1 MSLQGKYTPLS
12 INVVTGLIKNEGL
25 RINPSITDGSGISNS
40 PSHYTKGGFATSNSL
55 SDAIRLAWTKIGGNV
70 SQTTY
75 NNLIAIG
82 STTIPALGN
91 SPPNTFTISY
101 SPFLYD
107 SWLLLG
113 EQNNFRF
120 NHQAPTNNTI
130 TPSTGRSPYVVKIDG
145 VTVSSTTYSVNN
157 NLLSFTTSPP
167 KGSKVEI
174 FTDEGSSYG
183 FLRILALQ
191 ASKEFYYYKGTYP
204 HFVSSFAQ
212 ANSMT
217 KQLNKTINSITNS
230 VGFLN
235 GTYSNM
241 NDLITGDVTG
251 VSLATLSFGQDLI
264 RLGKSLNLKR
274 LDNFGSP
281 YHLLITLQE
290 NNAITESVN
299 IALISAG
306 LATEEILDLTQET
319 VDPTIEQEK
328 KIYEAFKLIM
338 NEELTEVLIPLNVQ
352 TENLNSL
359 ADLLDV
365 AKLFPV
371 SRNSLTTP
379 IYNTTSSR
387 ANSKIYQFIF
397 SGKGTNG
404 ALLNKDYG
412 TDLKVILPENIAVAN
427 DAFKRSMLQI
437 KNITTMD
444 IEKFAQVVTNME
456 PVSDITGIGGTT
468 TPNDPSY
475 INPAIQSVA
484 KGSGVDGSYILNDFF
499 GAMSGIPY
507 KITRINQL
515 VLELQTNTLKQIYT
529 NMLTE
534 LNISRNNDSVLNT
547 LITQANTEISNIRN
561 AKSAL
566 AQELNTLWANLG
578 SQLTIEMNARNS
590 FITPNDSANQLDL
603 YSFVEHL
610 DNYAEDTKYGMAAA
624 TLEKISD
631 ITIGGK
637 SIIAAMREARNAKR
651 LGLAGGVLDND
662 VPDDKPATSS
672 GNLGVPK
679 VTGAAMEPGSFAG
692 SDEIQLIPS
701 NLDIFDISSNVIVQI
716 NTVEAATQ
724 EVIDCNCDC
733 WDDIENL

>member
-1 MSLQGKYTPLS
+1 MSLQGKHTPLS
-12 INVVTGLIKNEGL
+12 INAVTGLIKNEGF
-25 RINPSITDGSGISNS
+25 RINPGITDGAGVSNS
-40 PSHYTKGGFATSNSL
+40 PNHYVKGGFATSNSL

-70 SQTTY
+70 SQSVY
-75 NNLIAIG
+75 NNLISIG

-91 SPPNTFTISY
+91 SPPDTFTISY
-101 SPFLYD
+101 NPFFYD

-113 EQNNFRF
+113 EQNVFRF
-120 NHQAPTNNTI
+120 NHLAPTNNTI
-130 TPSTGRSPYVVKIDG
+130 TPSTGRSPYTVKIDG
-145 VTVSSTTYSVNN
+145 VTQATSTYNVNN
-157 NLLSFTTSPP
+157 NLLSFTVSPP

-191 ASKEFYYYKGTYP
+191 ASKEFYYYRGTYP
-204 HFVSSFAQ
+204 HFISSFTQ
-212 ANSMT
+212 ANGMI
-217 KQLNKTINSITNS
+217 KQLNKTIKSITNS

-264 RLGKSLNLKR
+264 RLGKALDLKK
-274 LDNFGSP
+274 LDSFGSP
-281 YHLLITLQE
+281 YSLLITLQE

-299 IALISAG
+299 IALVSAG
-306 LATEEILDLTQET
+306 LTTEEILDLTQET
-319 VDPTIEQEK
+319 VNPTIEQEK
-328 KIYEAFKLIM
+328 KIYEAFKLVM
-338 NEELTEVLIPLNVQ
+338 GEELNEVLIPLNTQ
-352 TENLNSL
+352 TQNLNSL
-359 ADLLDV
+359 VDLLDV

-379 IYNTTSSR
+379 IYNTTTAR

-456 PVSDITGIGGTT
+456 SISDITGINGTT
-468 TPNDPSY
+468 TPNDPAYVNS
-475 INPAIQSVA
+475 IIQNVA
-484 KGSGVDGSYILNDFF
+484 KGSGVDGSYIFNDFF
-499 GAMSGIPY
+499 GSMSGIPY
-507 KITRINQL
+507 KIARINAL
-515 VLELQTNTLKQIYT
+515 VLELQTSTLKQIYT
-529 NMLTE
+529 NMVTE
-534 LNISRNNDSVLNT
+534 LNVARNNDSVLTT
-547 LITQANTEISNIRN
+547 LITQANTEITNIRN

-566 AQELNTLWANLG
+566 AQELNTLWRNLG
-578 SQLTIEMNARNS
+578 SQLVIEINARNS
-590 FITPNDSANQLDL
+590 FITANDSANQLDL
-603 YSFVEHL
+603 YSFAENL
-610 DNYAEDTKYGMAAA
+610 DNYAEDTGYGMAAA

-631 ITIGGK
+631 TTIGGK

-662 VPDDKPATSS
+662 VPDDKPIVPS
-672 GNLGVPK
+672 GNLSVPK
-679 VTGAAMEPGSFAG
+679 VTGAALEPGSFAG
-692 SDEIQLIPS
+692 SNETSLIPS
-701 NLDIFDISSNVIVQI
+701 NLDIFDISSNVIVHI
-716 NTVEAATQ
+716 NTVEAAAQ

-733 WDDIENL
+733 WDDLENL